1 MGTPRSAALAAL
13 QRWRKDEAWSDAAL
27 NAAIQRAGLD
37 RRDAALASRLCY
49 GTIQNLTYLDYYL
62 DLYCTASVRRLEP
75 QVLDILRL
83 GAYQLLFL
91 SQIPAHA
98 AVGESVALCKEVSP
112 RAAGLV
118 NAVLRRLSEN
128 SDALPPIP
136 DEGSTQYLSVRYSHP
151 KWFVRRLKEEHGYAF
166 AEAALA
172 ANNAETPVCI
182 QTNQCKVDA
191 SLLFVKLK
199 EQGFRPEMHPDL
211 PDAMLIPGGNVTD
224 TEEFR
229 AGWFYIQDAA
239 AKIAVLAADP
249 QPGMKVLDA
258 CAAPGGKSFA
268 AAVQMKGQG
277 HILACDLHENK
288 LKRIRDGAARL
299 GFAELIETAA
309 IDARNQQGVYD
320 VVLADVPCSGFG
332 VIRKKPEIRFK
343 DPTELEQLP
352 QIQRAILEGLA
363 PCVRPGGVLLYSTC
377 TILPEENEEVV
388 IAFLRDHPEFHLE
401 ISPFA
406 PQGMRTFW
414 PHLDGTDGFFLAK
427 LRKQQ

>member
-1 MGTPRSAALAAL
+1 M
-13 QRWRKDEAWSDAAL
+13 
-27 NAAIQRAGLD
+27 
-37 RRDAALASRLCY
+37 
-49 GTIQNLTYLDYYL
+49 
-62 DLYCTASVRRLEP
+62 RRLEP

-98 AVGESVALCKEVSP
+98 AVSESVALCKEVSP

-128 SDALPPIP
+128 AEALPPIP

-172 ANNAETPVCI
+172 ANNAPAPVCI

-199 EQGFRPEMHPDL
+199 EQGFRPEMHPVL

-249 QPGMKVLDA
+249 RPA
-258 CAAPGGKSFA
+258 CACSTPAPPP
-268 AAVQMKGQG
+268 
-277 HILACDLHENK
+277 
-288 LKRIRDGAARL
+288 AAR
-299 GFAELIETAA
+299 ASPP
-309 IDARNQQGVYD
+309 
-320 VVLADVPCSGFG
+320 PC
-332 VIRKKPEIRFK
+332 R
-343 DPTELEQLP
+343 
-352 QIQRAILEGLA
+352 
-363 PCVRPGGVLLYSTC
+363 
-377 TILPEENEEVV
+377 
-388 IAFLRDHPEFHLE
+388 
-401 ISPFA
+401 
-406 PQGMRTFW
+406 
-414 PHLDGTDGFFLAK
+414 
-427 LRKQQ
+427 